1 MMRRRAFVRTTGRA
15 LGAAALLPGG
25 SWGPFLAG
33 RRPDLVLRG
42 GLVYDGTGGPPV
54 EADVA
59 ITGDRITAIGRA
71 LADSGALELDVRGLA
86 VAPGFIDIHT
96 HSDTT
101 VLADRRAQ
109 SKVRQGVT
117 TEVAGADG
125 GSVGPWTEADAEA
138 ARERLRERYGVEID
152 FHDLAGY
159 LDFVDRHPPAVNLAT
174 MVGAGQVRHFVMG
187 DDDRPADDAELA
199 RMVAEVR
206 RALAAGAVGLS
217 SGLEYTPGGF
227 ASLEELVALAGPL
240 RGTGLPYASHMRN
253 EDDRLMAAVEE
264 AVNVG
269 RFAGVPVEISH
280 LKAQGQRNWWKA
292 DPVLE
297 ALEAARA
304 DGIGVAFDVYP
315 YVAYSTGLANLFP
328 LWTRDGGGDAFR
340 ARLRDP
346 ALRARLEAAVRDKV
360 HSLGSW
366 DSVQVTST
374 ADASLAWARGRRLG
388 ALAGERGED
397 PYALLVRILTAG
409 GGGMVGFGMSE
420 ENVAKLL
427 AHPLAVVCSDGSALA
442 TEGPL
447 AEGSPHPRSFGTFPR
462 VLGHY
467 VRERRALPLEDAIRK
482 MTSAPADRVG
492 LRDRGRLEVG
502 RFADVVAFDPDR
514 VADRATYEAPFQYPE
529 GIPHVVVNGRLVLR
543 DGAHTEERPGRALR
557 GPGPRPAAD

>member
-1 MMRRRAFVRTTGRA
+1 MRRRAFVRTTGRA

-71 LADSGALELDVRGLA
+71 LADAGALELDVRGLA

-101 VLADRRAQ
+101 VLADRRAP

-125 GSVGPWTEADAEA
+125 GSVGPWTEAEAEA

-159 LDFVDRHPPAVNLAT
+159 LDFVDRFPPAVNLAT
-174 MVGAGQVRHFVMG
+174 MVGAGQLRHFVMG

-269 RFAGVPVEISH
+269 RFADVPVEISH

-304 DGIGVAFDVYP
+304 DGIDVAFDVYP

-340 ARLRDP
+340 ARLEDP
-346 ALRARLEAAVRDKV
+346 ALRPRLEAAVRDKV

-388 ALAGERGED
+388 TLAGERGED

-557 GPGPRPAAD
+557 GPGPRPASG